1 MIALIRHFTLFCGV
15 GAINTILS
23 LLVILF
29 LLKIVGLHYMLA
41 NLAGYLF
48 GLGLGY
54 ILHSRVTFRAQKQ
67 ESKQNEKA
75 HFRQFILIF
84 CVAYLCQLLLL
95 YALVEIMQFHDGL
108 SQVLAVGMYTVM
120 NFIGNKYWTFR

>member
-1 MIALIRHFTLFCGV
+1 MMALIRHFAVFCGV
-15 GAINTILS
+15 GALNTVFS
-23 LLVILF
+23 LLVILL

-41 NLAGYLF
+41 NFAGYVF

-67 ESKQNEKA
+67 ENQQEAKA
-75 HFRQFILIF
+75 RFLQFTLIF

-108 SQVLAVGMYTVM
+108 SQVLAVGMYTVI
-120 NFIGNKYWTFR
+120 NFLGNKYWTFR